1 MAGKAKNPKA
11 KAKKSKLKKEILD
24 VLRDRC
30 KEMELKISRYTSERA
45 FHENERLK
53 IRRAQTSAEADAEAL
68 LNAVR
73 VLSAEV
79 PSDKAA
85 GRKSREDARKLLES
99 RKIRPP
105 HTLGV
110 SRRRKSRKSAS

>member
-1 MAGKAKNPKA
+1 MASSPKKPKKAKQT
-11 KAKKSKLKKEILD
+11 KLKSEILD

-30 KEMELKISRYTSERA
+30 KEMELKITRYSEELA

-53 IRRAQTSAEADAEAL
+53 IRRVQVAAEADAEAL

-85 GRKSREDARKLLES
+85 GRKSREDARKFLES

-105 HTLGV
+105 YTLGV